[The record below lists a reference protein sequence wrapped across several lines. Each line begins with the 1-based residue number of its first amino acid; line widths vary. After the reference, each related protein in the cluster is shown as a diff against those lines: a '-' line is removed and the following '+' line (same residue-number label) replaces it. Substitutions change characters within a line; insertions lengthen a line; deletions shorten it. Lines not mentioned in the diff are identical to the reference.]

1 LPQAP
6 IYHILGQRKKSLII
20 MTLILINST
29 PLDIIINFLVG
40 ISSSLIFVLVIL
52 RLLKPKIKISGN
64 ICYKND
70 KNGKKFYFFKLM
82 NKSIYNAYSLEFAL
96 HKKTPYIVDKD
107 KVNHNIDII
116 ELSTKSL
123 YSIPRRK
130 KSKGYGE
137 HGILI
142 RTFEDLSK
150 EIDTEN
156 LEYVLFVSAKHGLS
170 NLTSVTTMSFE
181 DSSVFHQGNF
191 KFGTNLG
198 TC

>member
-1 LPQAP
+1 MT
-6 IYHILGQRKKSLII
+6 II
-20 MTLILINST
+20 FLNSFL
-29 PLDIIINFLVG
+29 LDIAIQFLIG
-40 ISSSLIFVLVIL
+40 ILSSLVFVLVIL
-52 RLLKPKIKISGN
+52 RLLKPKIKISDK

-70 KNGKKFYFFKLM
+70 ENGNKFYFFKIV
-82 NKSIYNAYSLEFAL
+82 NNSIYDAYSIKFEL
-96 HKKTPYIVDKD
+96 HKKTPYIVDKT
-107 KVNHNIDII
+107 KVNHNIDKV
-116 ELSTKSL
+116 ELSKSSI

-130 KSKGYGE
+130 KEKGYGE

-142 RTFEDLSK
+142 RTFEDLSE

-181 DSSVFHQGNF
+181 DSSVFHNGNF